1 MSADAL
7 GPAPESSRLVLVS
20 VASGEVVDV
29 VTPTDVFPFRIE
41 WLCDAE
47 IVYTAAG
54 SLWRQLLEGGAEARA
69 IPFEATVTLDR
80 SPYRRRDVDLIE
92 DGEELPVRG
101 IVRPVVSPDG
111 SKIAFAALGDI
122 WTVSSQ
128 GGEPVALTRD
138 EHLDSDP
145 SWSPDSS
152 LLVYSSDRW
161 GTMDLWVKAVSA
173 SHRTRG
179 RQLTFAIGAEISPA
193 WSPDGTKVAYVDERS
208 RIHVVPATGGDDEVL
223 SSQRRGVS
231 QPSWSS
237 DSHHLAFAVHEPI
250 SSRFREGYN
259 RIHVLDTRSSLSGLS
274 RVVEQPKGSVGT
286 RDGDGP
292 VWRVPTG
299 ARWRSRW
306 TAVYGSCQSQSTGN
320 LETFRGKLFGRQSIF
335 PAGRP
340 IALRSF
346 SSGRKG

>member
-1 MSADAL
+1 M
-7 GPAPESSRLVLVS
+7 
-20 VASGEVVDV
+20 
-29 VTPTDVFPFRIE
+29 
-41 WLCDAE
+41 
-47 IVYTAAG
+47 
-54 SLWRQLLEGGAEARA
+54 
-69 IPFEATVTLDR
+69 TLDR

-152 LLVYSSDRW
+152 SLVYSSDRW

-292 VWRVPTG
+292 VWTPDGRSMAFAMDGGLWVMPVAIDGKPRDVPREVSSSDSSWGPTE
-299 ARWRSRW
+299 RWRVTRR
-306 TAVYGSCQSQSTGN
+306 CSTISS
-320 LETFRGKLFGRQSIF
+320 TWPRAR
-335 PAGRP
+335 
-340 IALRSF
+340 IACSTRCSARR
-346 SSGRKG
+346 RKAATTSY